1 MDWDDEAVVLAVR
14 RHGESG
20 AVASLLTRSH
30 GRHAGL
36 VHGGQSKANRAV
48 LQPGNQVR
56 AWWSG
61 RLAEQLGTLRLELA
75 QAHAAAMMDD
85 PGRLAALNSAC
96 ALAELV
102 LPERQP
108 HPASHAALAALLH
121 ALEAESWP
129 SIYVHFELALL
140 RDLGFGLDLSVCA
153 ATGQTTGLAYVSP
166 KTGRAVSVEAGRPYH
181 DKLLALPSFLVDG
194 GEGDAAAIRAGL
206 GLAGFFLERHALAPH
221 RAAMPA
227 ARIRLVDRFCP

>member
-14 RHGESG
+14 RHGETG

-36 VHGGQSKANRAV
+36 VHGGQSKAHRPI

-61 RLAEQLGTLRLELA
+61 RLAEQLGSFRLELVS
-75 QAHAAAMMDD
+75 AHAAAVLDD
-85 PGRLAALNSAC
+85 PARLGALNAAC

-102 LPERQP
+102 LPERQS
-108 HPASHAALAALLH
+108 HPAAHAALAALLH

-129 SIYVHFELALL
+129 SVYVHFELALL
-140 RDLGFGLDLSVCA
+140 RDLGFGLDLSACA
-153 ATGQTTGLAYVSP
+153 VTGATEGLAYVSP
-166 KTGRAVSVEAGRPYH
+166 KTGRAVTRAAGEVYKA
-181 DKLLALPSFLVDG
+181 KLLPLPAFLVEG
-194 GEGDAAAIRAGL
+194 GEGAASAIRQGL
-206 GLAGFFLERHALAPH
+206 DLAGYFLDRHVLAPH
-221 RAAMPA
+221 HAVMPA
-227 ARIRLVDRFCP
+227 ARIRLVDRFRP